1 MDRQK
6 GRAPLYSSKSGV
18 MESKL
23 KFGRGNAKLAS
34 EIYTFSLPAGHSCPG
49 ALKCMAK
56 TDRETGK
63 LQDGPFQSFRCFA
76 AADEARLPN
85 VRRSRWHNFDLLR
98 NESREGMCSLIL
110 ASLPLDAKLVG
121 LHVSGDS

>member
-1 MDRQK
+1 
-6 GRAPLYSSKSGV
+6 
-18 MESKL
+18 
-23 KFGRGNAKLAS
+23 
-34 EIYTFSLPAGHSCPG
+34 
-49 ALKCMAK
+49 MAK
-56 TDRETGK
+56 NDRETGK

-110 ASLPLDAKLVG
+110 ASLPLDAKLVR
-121 LHVSGDS
+121 LHVSRDS